1 MPLIIKILYGS
12 ETGNAQD
19 FAEQIWQNLY
29 SKNILTQCLAMDD
42 YSINVC
48 FFYLFLGI
56 RFWGSLQ
63 ALGNVSV
70 VQAIFLK
77 GFPTFNKTH

>member
-48 FFYLFLGI
+48 FFNF
-56 RFWGSLQ
+56 FW
-63 ALGNVSV
+63 A
-70 VQAIFLK
+70 
-77 GFPTFNKTH
+77 